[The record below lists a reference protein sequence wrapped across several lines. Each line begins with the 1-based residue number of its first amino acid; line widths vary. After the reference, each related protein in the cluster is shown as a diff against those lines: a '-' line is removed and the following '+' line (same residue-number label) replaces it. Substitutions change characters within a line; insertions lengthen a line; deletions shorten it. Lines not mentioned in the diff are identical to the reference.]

1 MSGSEEMQQAF
12 LNIPEDAWNVI
23 FMAIRYVVVALILAY
38 LANVYVKRK
47 NIRTDIKGRVVEWRV
62 DTYKSIHQWV
72 MKFQSVIAAPSQY
85 EEHYRNILAPTR
97 FKIGYQGMEY
107 SSFFDSHDRLFQFGM
122 EFNQMMNKEDE
133 FIDYPLRHELA
144 GFQYWLDDVIMFYG
158 AFGKA
163 EYDKRWNFSEETIKK
178 HCELAS
184 KVMGIALQKDVNR
197 FFQKIDEMLRDRLR
211 NIKIAG
217 IYSESWLT
225 KSKRKASEYCECIMD
240 KEKDDWYTRIVEW
253 FYYHVLYRYYGC
265 RSQLHRNQLGLMT
278 IFVLIHFEEQ
288 FANNPGLLKDRV
300 EFMRLNTEYNNCY
313 CQYLER

>member
-1 MSGSEEMQQAF
+1 MQQAF

-23 FMAIRYVVVALILAY
+23 FMVIRYVVVALILAY

-47 NIRTDIKGRVVEWRV
+47 NIRTDIRGRVVEWRV

-197 FFQKIDEMLRDRLR
+197 FFQQIDEMLRDRLR

-225 KSKRKASEYCECIMD
+225 KSKRKASDYCECIMD
-240 KEKDDWYTRIVEW
+240 KEKDDWYTRIVVW

-300 EFMRLNTEYNNCY
+300 EFMRLTTEYNNCY